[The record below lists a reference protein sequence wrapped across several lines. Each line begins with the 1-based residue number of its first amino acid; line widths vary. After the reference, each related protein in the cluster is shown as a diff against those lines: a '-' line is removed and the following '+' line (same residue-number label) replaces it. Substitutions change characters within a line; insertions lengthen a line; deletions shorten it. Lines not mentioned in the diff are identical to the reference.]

1 MVSLE
6 LTDSAVRILTDTI
19 IYNDTTY
26 LYRIIVLLVTWCKK
40 MKTWHGMIAGTNL
53 LFTALPPSWQLEN
66 INPDLLIA
74 YFYII
79 LTDNDRQLFDLD
91 IASWNYY

>member
-1 MVSLE
+1 
-6 LTDSAVRILTDTI
+6 
-19 IYNDTTY
+19 
-26 LYRIIVLLVTWCKK
+26 
-40 MKTWHGMIAGTNL
+40 MIAGTDL